1 MSAVRP
7 HRWHRVHRAAV
18 AGLAALLA
26 AGACGVPLDDEP
38 RAITR
43 VTQPPETTPQ
53 TAVAPTGQALTVY
66 FLDEG
71 SLAPALYDVEAEPT
85 VEDALRFL
93 LNTPPPEGLI
103 SRIPPDTTLRGVIRD
118 GSLVT
123 IDLSSDIAVGGPNE
137 KEAFAQ
143 LVFTAV
149 EFPGVDRVSFAIA
162 GEGVRAPTDNANLD
176 VVSARDY
183 GPPLN
188 PR

>member
-1 MSAVRP
+1 MNRRRPSRP
-7 HRWHRVHRAAV
+7 HGAAV
-18 AGLAALLA
+18 AAVAALLA

-43 VTQPPETTPQ
+43 VTQPSATTPQ
-53 TAVAPTGQALTVY
+53 TVVAPTGQALTVY
-66 FLDEG
+66 YLDEG
-71 SLAPALYDVEAEPT
+71 TLEPALYDVEEEPT
-85 VEDALRFL
+85 LDDALRFL
-93 LNTPPPEGLI
+93 LSSSPPEGLI
-103 SRIPPDTTLRGVIRD
+103 SRIAPDTTLRGVVRD
-118 GSLVT
+118 GDLAI

-143 LVFTAV
+143 LVFTATAI
-149 EFPGVDRVSFAIA
+149 PGVERVSFAIA

-176 VVSARDY
+176 VVTAEDY

>member
-1 MSAVRP
+1 MSARTTRP
-7 HRWHRVHRAAV
+7 GRAVV
-18 AGLAALLA
+18 AALGALLA

-43 VTQPPETTPQ
+43 VTQPAETTPQ
-53 TAVAPTGQALTVY
+53 TAVEPTGQSLTVY
-66 FLDEG
+66 FLEEG
-71 SLAPALYDVEAEPT
+71 SLAPALYDVEVAPT
-85 VEDALRFL
+85 VEEALRFL

-103 SRIPPDTTLRGVIRD
+103 SRIPPDTTLRGVVRD

-137 KEAFAQ
+137 KEAYAQ
-143 LVFTAV
+143 LAFTAI
-149 EFPGVDRVSFAIA
+149 EFSGISRVSFAIA

-176 VVSARDY
+176 VVTADDY